1 MGHRLVTAVILPVQL
16 WRAFLQCISDIF
28 ARNQRRG
35 KVLVTSALT
44 HHGTISAPLGSFK
57 GGDSPVVDDAP
68 KDYDSWPIGVVVQI
82 NRGFKSAAAVN

>member
-44 HHGTISAPLGSFK
+44 RHGIISAPLGSLK
-57 GGDSPVVDDAP
+57 GDSPVVDDAP
-68 KDYDSWPIGVVVQI
+68 KDYDRWPIGVVVQV